1 MDYFSK
7 TFELQKP
14 IQVLYNTIETD
25 KILEKSVEPVDDI
38 KFDDDCVNICSVGKL
53 TALKGFDRLLNI
65 HKKLLDDG
73 VKNKVYLFGIGEEEG
88 SLKKLHKTL
97 ALKIHSKWL
106 VIEQIR
112 TSM

>member
-1 MDYFSK
+1 M
-7 TFELQKP
+7 
-14 IQVLYNTIETD
+14 LYNTIETD

-38 KFDDDCVNICSVGKL
+38 KFDDNCVNICSVGKL